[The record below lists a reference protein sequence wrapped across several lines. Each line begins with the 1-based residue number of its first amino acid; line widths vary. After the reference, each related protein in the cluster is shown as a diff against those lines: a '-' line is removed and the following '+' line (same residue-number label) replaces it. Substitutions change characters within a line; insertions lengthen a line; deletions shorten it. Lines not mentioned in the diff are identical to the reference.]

1 HERDRAAA
9 GVSVAL
15 IPGLVPGLHGA
26 RRAMVTIA
34 MATTHAGGSGVLM
47 AAWMILEMEL
57 AAQDSTQ
64 SFLPDDH
71 TTVGYE
77 ICVRHRRPTP
87 VGEALTV
94 SSELLE
100 VDGRKLLFRVEARNA
115 REIIGEGTLRRTI
128 GRRSRLG
135 RSRSAAAC
143 VPAGRAPPRSPNR
156 DRTRRTLRELLT

>member
-1 HERDRAAA
+1 ML
-9 GVSVAL
+9 GYVGSVASTGQDVVKSAPFAG
-15 IPGLVPGLHGA
+15 IVPGLRGQ
-26 RRAMVTIA
+26 RRALVTPA
-34 MATTHAGGSGVLM
+34 MATTHAGGPGVLM

-64 SFLPDDH
+64 PFLPADH

-87 VGEALTV
+87 IGEEFTV

-115 REIIGEGTLRRTI
+115 REVIGEGTLRRTI
-128 GRRSRLG
+128 VQRGRLG
-135 RSRSAAAC
+135 TTPTDSG
-143 VPAGRAPPRSPNR
+143 P
-156 DRTRRTLRELLT
+156 